1 MITLKPYLRLIA
13 ILAWLIISYSPS
25 YSQSSEKQYSQ
36 YLYKTLDE
44 APSFWVKVHAAEALL
59 DNNFSIDFDEY
70 FGEVLNTGSSE
81 NIGAL
86 RILSKI
92 NQRDSGK
99 LVELGNEILKIFHET
114 ENPHTKLV
122 TLESMGKLNMYFDDA
137 EISRIASSEKGGIQ
151 TFAQWVM
158 ANGPD
163 SSEIEKLAQHLFSTD
178 TLQVRYASYGLR
190 FLDRLPPSVYVMM
203 KEAWEK
209 MDEDHPFRIY
219 LTSALWVH
227 SGPEDESIIL
237 ASLMD
242 YTQGENYEKYEVFQS
257 LARKGNETII
267 PQIETSFSDPDADV
281 KVSVAQ
287 AYLANEHYLQSKVGW
302 LDWVVLVVYASFLLG
317 IGWFYSYYQKSKE
330 DYFLGGGNVHPFI
343 SGISM
348 YVSFFSAISYLAV
361 AGEVIKYGPLMSI
374 IVLVS
379 APIIFLVGSYFLIP
393 FFMNLKMI
401 SAYEILEKPLGNRV
415 RKLGSVIFL
424 TTRIVWMALLIFLA
438 SKSMVVMMGWNEEV
452 IIYIT
457 VLLGIITIVYTTM
470 GGLKAVLVT
479 DVIQF
484 FILLL
489 GAVMTIGMVAFK
501 FGGVTNLI
509 PDAWSDNWETIDF
522 ISFDPYVR
530 LTIFFALINTITWWV
545 CTTGSDQMAIQRF
558 LSTKDL
564 KAARQS
570 FMVTQLGQMS
580 IVLVLLF
587 VGFSVLKFYDAS
599 PNLLPKGKDMVADAD
614 FLFPHFIASQFPMG
628 MSGLVIAALFSA
640 SMSSLSS
647 GINSTSSVLST
658 DLLPL
663 LLKNT
668 EDTNDLKYIRISSG
682 FIGVLVVLLSLVIPY
697 VPGNIIEVTAKT
709 NGLFIAPLFNLF
721 FMALFIKN
729 PHPFGVVM
737 GSLYGL
743 LTAFII
749 AFWDVLTGNPP
760 LSFLWIAF
768 SSLVVAVTTSVVLSR
783 LLSNLEKKHYT
794 IYGFIFL
801 LPWVL
806 IFFYII

>member
-1 MITLKPYLRLIA
+1 MNKQHRLLIFLGLTFFLTLSGFAQK
-13 ILAWLIISYSPS
+13 SDM
-25 YSQSSEKQYSQ
+25 QYAQ
-36 YLYKTLDE
+36 YLKETLE
-44 APSFWVKVHAAEALL
+44 KAESYWVKVHAAEALV
-59 DNNFSIDFDEY
+59 DNNFSIDFDHY
-70 FGEVLNTGSSE
+70 FGNQLQTETSE
-81 NIGAL
+81 NVGAL
-86 RILSKI
+86 RILAKI
-92 NQRDSGK
+92 NRRDSIKYQDIGQQIK
-99 LVELGNEILKIFHET
+99 EIYLKTSTH
-114 ENPHTKLV
+114 HTKLV
-122 TLESMGKLNMYFDDA
+122 SLESLGKL
-137 EISRIASSEKGGIQ
+137 GIYIDHPAVEDSAKMGQSGMQ

-158 ANGPD
+158 AN
-163 SSEIEKLAQHLFSTD
+163 SQTTAEVEKLAAFLHSSD
-178 TLQVRYASYGLR
+178 TLQVRYASYALR
-190 FLDRLPPSVYVMM
+190 FLDSIPSSVYTTM
-203 KEAWEK
+203 EQAWQA
-209 MDEDHPFRIY
+209 MSVDHPFKIY
-219 LTSALWVH
+219 LTSALYVH
-227 SGPEDESIIL
+227 SSAEKE
-237 ASLMD
+237 
-242 YTQGENYEKYEVFQS
+242 ENYLAALKDHVTGEVYQRYEVFQ
-257 LARKGNETII
+257 AIAEKGRATLLPFIQE
-267 PQIETSFSDPDADV
+267 QFEAEEHQDV
-281 KVSVAQ
+281 KVSIAQ
-287 AYLANEHYLQSKVGW
+287 AYLSNEHYLQSKVGW
-302 LDWVVLVVYASFLLG
+302 LDWVVLIVYAAFLLG

-361 AGEVIKYGPLMSI
+361 AGEVIKHGPLMSI
-374 IVLVS
+374 IVLIS
-379 APIIFLVGSYFLIP
+379 APIIFLIGSYFLIP

-401 SAYEILEKPLGNRV
+401 SAYEILERPLGVRV

-438 SKSMVVMMGWNEEV
+438 SKSMVVMMGWGQEV

-457 VLLGIITIVYTTM
+457 ILLGIITIVYTTM

-489 GAVMTIGMVAFK
+489 GAIMTIGMVALK
-501 FGGVTNLI
+501 FGGIGSLI
-509 PDAWSDNWETIDF
+509 PDTWSENWTKVDF

-530 LTIFFALINTITWWV
+530 LTVFFAFINTITWWV

-564 KAARQS
+564 KSARQS

-580 IVLVLLF
+580 IVLVLMF

-599 PNLLPKGKDMVADAD
+599 PNLLPKGKDLIGDAD

-647 GINSTSSVLST
+647 GINSTSSVLSS
-658 DLLPL
+658 DLLPDL
-663 LLKNT
+663 LSSKGQHSELRNIK
-668 EDTNDLKYIRISSG
+668 ISSG
-682 FIGVLVVLLSLVIPY
+682 FIGILVVLLSLVIPY

-721 FMALFIKN
+721 FMALFIKKAT
-729 PHPFGVVM
+729 PFGVVM

-743 LTAFII
+743 LTAFLI
-749 AFWDVLTGNPP
+749 AFWDVITGLPS

-768 SSLVVAVTTSVVLSR
+768 SSLVVAVLTSYLLSR
-783 LLSNLEKKHYT
+783 VVGHRSSRINWILGALL
-794 IYGFIFL
+794 L
-801 LPWVL
+801 LPWL
-806 IFFYII
+806 GLFIFII